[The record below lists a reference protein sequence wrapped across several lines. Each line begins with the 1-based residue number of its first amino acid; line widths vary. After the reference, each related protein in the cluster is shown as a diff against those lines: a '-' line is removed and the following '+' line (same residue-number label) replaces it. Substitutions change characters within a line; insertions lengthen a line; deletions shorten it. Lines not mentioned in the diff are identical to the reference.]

1 MIKQKAPLENL
12 KVIRDELKER
22 NWAVDAFLF
31 QHKKQEYIVLVKV
44 YSDREKKD
52 SKYAIV
58 KLEFIKKGQRNETFR
73 SYADLFKIHIP
84 DMKSFREFFEIEYK
98 ENLGDV
104 IQQFTQYFST
114 FIPDQLM
121 TNKQAPLKNSIIE
134 YLNKTDSES
143 SRGIYCIGV
152 KRNGI
157 KKDGTL
163 GQRSPENNQ
172 KAALQRPE
180 LFKKLMDDTTISF
193 CFSEDPT
200 RNKTDDD
207 ILLRWAERNNNL

>member
-1 MIKQKAPLENL
+1 MSKQKAPLENL

-31 QHKKQEYIVLVKV
+31 QYKKQEYVVLVKV
-44 YSDREKKD
+44 YSDREKKE
-52 SKYAIV
+52 STYAIV
-58 KLEFIKKGQRNETFR
+58 KLEFIKKRHKNENFCT
-73 SYADLFKIHIP
+73 YADLYKIHIP
-84 DMKSFREFFEIEYK
+84 DMKSFREFFGIEYK

-114 FIPDQLM
+114 FIPNQLM
-121 TNKQAPLKNSIIE
+121 ANKETSLKNSITE

-143 SRGIYCIGV
+143 STGIYCIGV

-157 KKDGTL
+157 KKDGTS
-163 GQRSPENNQ
+163 GKRSPENNQ
-172 KAALQRPE
+172 KAALLKPE
-180 LFKKLMDDTTISF
+180 LFNKLMDDTTISF

-200 RNKTDDD
+200 RENTDED